1 MCFRTDITSIQG
13 HGTGT
18 YKEININRIRVRVVQ
33 KVSVSN
39 YAKIRYG
46 CRKDMSVEVNI
57 NKKRHNHQQF
67 KEI

>member
-33 KVSVSN
+33 NVSVSN
-39 YAKIRYG
+39 YAKIGYG